1 MQKNFGSAVIIGGG
15 TMGSGIAQIFLE
27 SGLEVVLVEM
37 DERRA
42 QTAYEQVTAG
52 VTSRLIYENNR
63 EQSPEVQ
70 KAAKE
75 ILSRLTTRVGIPSP
89 NSSWRPDIVIE
100 TVYEDVDVKSRVLKE
115 VESTYPD
122 CSLVATNTSSLSIDL
137 LASRLARPQNLIG
150 THFFNPVP
158 RSSLIELVAGRET
171 SDETVES
178 AQALVEVLGKESIL
192 VHDSPGFATSRLG
205 IILGIEAIRMVEEGV
220 ASAEDIDRGM
230 VLGYKHPI
238 GPLKLTDLVGLDIR
252 LAISE
257 YLESK
262 LGPRFAPPEL
272 LKEMVARGDLGKKSG
287 KGFYEWK

>member
-1 MQKNFGSAVIIGGG
+1 MQKNFESAVIIGGG

-27 SGLEVVLVEM
+27 SGLEIVLVEM

-42 QTAYEQVTAG
+42 QSAYDQVKAG

-63 EQSPEVQ
+63 QQSPEVQ
-70 KAAKE
+70 KAAGE

-89 NSSWRPDIVIE
+89 NGPWRPDIVVE
-100 TVYEDVDVKSRVLKE
+100 TVYEHADVKSRVLKE

-122 CSLVATNTSSLSIDL
+122 CSLLATNTSSLSIDL
-137 LASRLARPQNLIG
+137 LASRLARPQNFIG
-150 THFFNPVP
+150 MHFFNPVP

-171 SDETVES
+171 SDESVES

>member
-1 MQKNFGSAVIIGGG
+1 MQKNFESAVVIGGG
-15 TMGSGIAQIFLE
+15 TMGSGIAQVFLE
-27 SGLEVVLVEM
+27 SGLELVLVEM

-42 QTAYEQVTAG
+42 QAAYEQVKAG
-52 VTSRLIYENNR
+52 VTSKLTYENNR
-63 EQSPEVQ
+63 QQSPEVE
-70 KAAKE
+70 KAAEE
-75 ILSRLTTRVGIPSP
+75 ILVRFTTRVGIPSP
-89 NSSWRPDIVIE
+89 SGSWSPDIVVE
-100 TVYEDVDVKSRVLKE
+100 TVYEDADVKSGVLKQ

-137 LASRLARPQNLIG
+137 LASRLARPRNFIG
-150 THFFNPVP
+150 MHFFNPVP

-171 SDETVES
+171 SDESVES
-178 AQALVEVLGKESIL
+178 AQAVVEVLGKESIL

-257 YLESK
+257 YLENK
-262 LGPRFAPPEL
+262 LGPRFAPPQL
-272 LKEMVARGDLGKKSG
+272 LREMVARGELGKKSG
-287 KGFYEWK
+287 KGFYEW